1 MESIEPIVSIII
13 LKNRENENI
22 SHCYN
27 SMNVV
32 QNSNRFEFNEDKKVI
47 DEVCG
52 IHVIVKECTIKT
64 LLSTL
69 LECQTRY
76 ACIIKSNVL
85 VEENFLTEMLFH
97 YENIK
102 NSGIVYLLEDMK
114 EHEIT
119 PMPNNDDE
127 FTPLLLGINSGAI
140 KRDILF
146 FRTYVVHELED
157 RDSNTII
164 DNIFKYCVNN
174 GKFIYAITSSFIL
187 KK

>member
-1 MESIEPIVSIII
+1 MESIEPLVSIII

-22 SHCYN
+22 SHCLQ

-47 DEVCG
+47 DDVCG
-52 IHVIVKECTIKT
+52 IHVNVKECTIKT

-69 LECQTRY
+69 LECETRY
-76 ACIIKSNVL
+76 ICLVKSNVL

-102 NSGIVYLLEDMK
+102 NTGIVYLLEDMK
-114 EHEIT
+114 GHEIT

-127 FTPLLLGINSGAI
+127 FSPLLLGINSGAI
-140 KRDILF
+140 QRDIFF
-146 FRTYVVHELED
+146 FRTYVVHELEN
-157 RDSNTII
+157 RDCDSII

-174 GKFIYAITSSFIL
+174 GQFIYSITSSFIL

>member
-1 MESIEPIVSIII
+1 METTQPLVSIII

-69 LECQTRY
+69 IECQTMY
-76 ACIIKSNVL
+76 ICLIKSNVL

-102 NSGIVYLLEDMK
+102 NTGIVYLLEDMK
-114 EHEIT
+114 GHEIT

-140 KRDILF
+140 QRDIFF
-146 FRTYVVHELED
+146 FRTYLIQEIDGVNYD
-157 RDSNTII
+157 TII

-174 GKFIYAITSSFIL
+174 GQFIYSITSSFIL

>member
-1 MESIEPIVSIII
+1 MTPQVSIII
-13 LKNRENENI
+13 LKNQENENI
-22 SHCYN
+22 SHCFQ
-27 SMNVV
+27 SMNIV

-52 IHVIVKECTIKT
+52 IHVDVKQCTIKT

-69 LECQTRY
+69 LECETRY
-76 ACIIKSNVL
+76 ACIVKSNVL
-85 VEENFLTEMLFH
+85 VEENFLTEILFH

-114 EHEIT
+114 GHEIA

-127 FTPLLLGINSGAI
+127 FTPLLLAVNSKAI
-140 KRDILF
+140 QRDIIF

-157 RDSNTII
+157 TDSDTII

-174 GKFIYAITSSFIL
+174 GRFIYAITSSFIL